1 MTGSAAFFDLD
12 RTLISGTSALPIG
25 VEAWRQGLADNK
37 EVMSWVKSALTFMIL
52 GDKGESSDETKTA
65 FLSRIE
71 GAPADAL
78 DSLGA
83 AVLPQLVSQVRPETK
98 KLLKMHKEAGRA
110 TFIVS
115 ASPSVVVEPL
125 AASLGMTGGLGTRG
139 RVVDGHYTGEL
150 DGPFMYGP
158 GKAATVEKLAAEHGY
173 DLERS
178 YAYSDSVSDLPM
190 MELVG
195 HPVAVNP
202 DGALNDIAHERG
214 WPVVIFARKTKRA
227 VALSSLAA
235 GGTTLAVASY
245 LLGRRHGRSSTL
257 IEVAA
262 RSLRRT

>member
-1 MTGSAAFFDLD
+1 MTASAAFFDLD

-25 VEAWRQGLADNK
+25 VEAWRQGLAGNK
-37 EVMSWVKSALTFMIL
+37 EMLSWFASALTFMLL
-52 GDKGESSDETKTA
+52 GDRGESSDETKTA

-83 AVLPQLVSQVRPETK
+83 AVLPRLVSQVRPESK
-98 KLLKMHKEAGRA
+98 RLLKMHKEAGRG

-125 AASLGMTGGLGTRG
+125 AASLGMTRGLGTRG

-158 GKAATVEKLAAEHGY
+158 GKAAMVAKLAAEHGY

-190 MELVG
+190 LELVG

-202 DGALNDIAHERG
+202 DGALNDIAYERG

-235 GGTTLAVASY
+235 GGTTLAVTSY
-245 LLGRRHGRSSTL
+245 LLGRRHGGGRQ
-257 IEVAA
+257 
-262 RSLRRT
+262 R